1 MSFMTLISDHPV
13 MTAVIVVVVVLILR
27 SLRIAQEYERAVMFR
42 LGRMVGTR
50 GPGIFIVIPLIERA
64 FKVDTRVITHQL
76 ETQET
81 VTRDGVAVRL
91 NAVVWYRARD
101 PAMTI
106 IAVRD
111 WNDAVRQA
119 SETSLRDT
127 IGQNELDSLLKE
139 RATANNT
146 LRLLLSETVGKWGVE
161 ITAVEIKDLDIPE
174 AMQRAIARE
183 AEAIRERRARVIK
196 ADGEFEAS
204 AKLAQAAAT
213 MAANPLAMELRRQQ
227 TMTEI
232 GAENNSVIILA
243 LPTGIAETANA
254 AAVSRA
260 LTAIHPGAE
269 PGGGKGV

>member
-1 MSFMTLISDHPV
+1 MSFTDLLNNYPV
-13 MTAVIVVVVVLILR
+13 TAAVIVVVVVLFLR
-27 SLRIAQEYERAVMFR
+27 SLRIAQEYERAVIFR

-50 GPGIFIVIPLIERA
+50 GPGVFIVIPLIERA

-101 PAMTI
+101 PALTI
-106 IAVRD
+106 VAVRD

-139 RATANNT
+139 RAMANNT
-146 LRLLLSETVGKWGVE
+146 LRHILSETVSRWGVE

-213 MAANPLAMELRRQQ
+213 MADNPLAMELRRQQ

-232 GAENNSVIILA
+232 GAEHNSVIILA
-243 LPTGIAETANA
+243 LPTGITETASA
-254 AAVSRA
+254 AGVSRA

-269 PGGGKGV
+269 PN

>member
-1 MSFMTLISDHPV
+1 MSFTTLLNDYPV
-13 MTAVIVVVVVLILR
+13 TAATIVVVIVIFLL
-27 SLRIAQEYERAVMFR
+27 SLRIAQEYERAVIFR

-50 GPGIFIVIPLIERA
+50 GPGIFIVMPLIERA

-101 PAMTI
+101 PALTI
-106 IAVRD
+106 VAVRD

-139 RATANNT
+139 RAMANNT
-146 LRLLLSETVGKWGVE
+146 LRHLLSETVSRWGVE

-204 AKLAQAAAT
+204 TKLAQAAAT
-213 MAANPLAMELRRQQ
+213 MAVNPIAIELRRQQ

-232 GAENNSVIILA
+232 GAEHNSVIILA
-243 LPTGIAETANA
+243 LPTGITETASA

-260 LTAIHPGAE
+260 LTAIQPGAE
-269 PGGGKGV
+269 PNGG